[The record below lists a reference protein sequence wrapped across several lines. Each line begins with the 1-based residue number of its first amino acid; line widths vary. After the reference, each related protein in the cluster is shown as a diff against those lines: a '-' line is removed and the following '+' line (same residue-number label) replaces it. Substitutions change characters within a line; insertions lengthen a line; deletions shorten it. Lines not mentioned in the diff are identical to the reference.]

1 MISII
6 EHIEYLVLRHDCVVI
21 PGLGALI
28 AHHTPARF
36 DAELGCVFPPRRS
49 MTFNPELTHNDG
61 LLVNSVARRHMLTYD
76 QAVQVV
82 MDCVNAMRYQLRQ
95 EGETGIGH
103 LGVLSLSEDGVPS
116 FEPFESASIA
126 PRYFGLCAV
135 KAVPLSLRQQSRAS
149 VAETVQPD
157 TATTMAETH
166 VSVTRNVMQ
175 IAAAMVALVMLGLM
189 LSTPIIDSRAIRA
202 SMAPAIERVT
212 QPADTLTDLIAASW
226 NGENINDISLVIAM
240 PDSLKGTAYVSS
252 QTSSYRKN
260 ESAQYITRCDASDP
274 YFLIVASLPSAY
286 KASEYIAEHP
296 YGNEMHLL
304 ECDGR
309 YRIYVATGKT
319 FAAAQRPMLS
329 AGFSE
334 RYPQAWV
341 CRP

>member
-1 MISII
+1 M
-6 EHIEYLVLRHDCVVI
+6 VI

-28 AHHTPARF
+28 AHHTPAYF
-36 DAELGCVFPPRRS
+36 DAELGCMFPPRRS

-103 LGVLSLSEDGVPS
+103 LGVLSLSEEGVPS

-126 PRYFGLCAV
+126 PRYLGLCAV
-135 KAVPLSLRQQSRAS
+135 KAVPLSLRQQVQNP
-149 VAETVQPD
+149 VAETTQPD
-157 TATTMAETH
+157 PAAITETH
-166 VSVTRNVMQ
+166 ASVKRNIMQ
-175 IAAAMVALVMLGLM
+175 VAAAMAALVMLGLM
-189 LSTPIIDSRAIRA
+189 LSTPIIDNRAIRA
-202 SMAPAIERVT
+202 SMAPAIEHVT
-212 QPADTLTDLIAASW
+212 QTDDTIMDGISTHELVETASNISLIIAA
-226 NGENINDISLVIAM
+226 
-240 PDSLKGTAYVSS
+240 PDSLKGSAYASARISS
-252 QTSSYRKN
+252 PAEN
-260 ESAQYITRCDASDP
+260 ERATETMRCDASDP
-274 YFLIVASLPSAY
+274 YFLVVASLPSAY

-296 YGNEMHLL
+296 YGSEMHLL

-319 FAAAQRPMLS
+319 FAAAQRPMLRE
-329 AGFSE
+329 GFSE